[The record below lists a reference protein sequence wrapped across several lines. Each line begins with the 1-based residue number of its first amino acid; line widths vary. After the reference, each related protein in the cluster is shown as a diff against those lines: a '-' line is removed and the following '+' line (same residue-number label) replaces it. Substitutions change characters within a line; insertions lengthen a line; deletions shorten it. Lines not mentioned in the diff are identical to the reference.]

1 MKKRSV
7 YEFKEFNVLDYV
19 EDEEDAVYFFEA
31 ASIEQEGMNTPRRVE
46 RAWEVVNQA
55 SQRHGFPI
63 TPAIHDAYAAARVAA
78 AEHPGTPERQNKRTK
93 TRAAVTP
100 KPAIA

>member
-7 YEFKEFNVLDYV
+7 YEFDEFDVLECI
-19 EDEEDAVYFFEA
+19 EDEEDAVYYFEA
-31 ASIEQEGMNTPRRVE
+31 ASVEQDGMDTQDRV
-46 RAWEVVNQA
+46 RDAWEVVNQA

-63 TPAIHDAYAAARVAA
+63 TPAILDAYASARVAA

-93 TRAAVTP
+93 TRAATTP